1 MLEAILT
8 TWCLLIPTVML
19 ELVGFSHGGRG
30 LFFWDTLDRVV
41 LLEMTVKLGMV
52 GLRDW
57 LELGEVLNAAV
68 AVLGKNCCKR
78 EERKVSC

>member
-19 ELVGFSHGGRG
+19 ELVGLSHGGRG

-41 LLEMTVKLGMV
+41 LLEMTVKLGLV
-52 GLRDW
+52 GLRDG
-57 LELGEVLNAAV
+57 LIG
-68 AVLGKNCCKR
+68 
-78 EERKVSC
+78 

>member
-19 ELVGFSHGGRG
+19 ELVGFSQGGRG
-30 LFFWDTLDRVV
+30 LFFWDILARVV

-52 GLRDW
+52 GLRDS
-57 LELGEVLNAAV
+57 LIG
-68 AVLGKNCCKR
+68 
-78 EERKVSC
+78 